1 MKKSS
6 NLTEASTNENLPLR
20 SIQLD
25 VDNEKS
31 VIEGIRISE
40 EKERI
45 DVVVNNAGY
54 DLIGPL
60 EETYTDE
67 IKAHFETNFFG
78 TIRVMQTVILLIR
91 KQKRGGQEIILHLS
105 EGELQFP
112 FNQLTIEQSLR

>member
-1 MKKSS
+1 LKKST
-6 NLTEASTNENLPLR
+6 NLTEASTNETLPLR

-31 VIEGIRISE
+31 VIEGIDRISE

-54 DLIGPL
+54 DFIGPL
-60 EETYTDE
+60 EETLTDE

-78 TIRVMQTVILLIR
+78 TIRVMQTVIPLIR
-91 KQKRGGQEIILHLS
+91 KQKRGGQ
-105 EGELQFP
+105 
-112 FNQLTIEQSLR
+112 

>member
-1 MKKSS
+1 LKKSS
-6 NLTEASTNENLPLR
+6 NLTEASTNETLPLR

-31 VIEGIRISE
+31 VIEGIDRISE

-60 EETYTDE
+60 EEPRRM
-67 IKAHFETNFFG
+67 KS
-78 TIRVMQTVILLIR
+78 RPILKPTFLV
-91 KQKRGGQEIILHLS
+91 Q
-105 EGELQFP
+105 
-112 FNQLTIEQSLR
+112 